1 MGLNNP
7 AFANQKKGKD
17 QISFTTGGSFIR
29 QIIEVLLSP
38 FRIFLPIKNSAFH
51 NFCSW
56 FSCKGM

>member
-51 NFCSW
+51 NFCS
-56 FSCKGM
+56 